1 MGRMRRRGGKVALAA
16 LAVFAVVA
24 VTAEVSSDPDRA
36 APSSPLVFSDDFDG
50 RTLAP
55 HWSLYDS
62 AGNGGH
68 GLRRPSAISVD
79 GKGDLVITASMR
91 NGKLVSGGMNAR
103 LVQRYGRYEVR
114 VRTDPDP
121 TGTMSG
127 VVLTWPANGNWPVAG
142 ENNIYETGA
151 PAGSRPIFHSY
162 VHYGR
167 TNRQHS
173 FTHDADATQWHTITM
188 DWRRNAIRFWRD
200 GVLVWTVTDRRAI
213 PDNPHFLAIQLDA
226 TAQRRLTRPVRMYV
240 DYVRIW
246 R

>member
-1 MGRMRRRGGKVALAA
+1 MGQMRRPRAKVALVA
-16 LAVFAVVA
+16 LTVLVVVA
-24 VTAEVSSDPDRA
+24 VTAGVSSDPKLA
-36 APSSPLVFSDDFDG
+36 TPSSTPVFSDNFDG
-50 RTLAP
+50 TTLAS
-55 HWSLYDS
+55 HWTRYDS

-68 GLRRPSAISVD
+68 GLRRPWAISLD
-79 GKGDLVITASMR
+79 GKGHLVVTASMSS
-91 NGKLVSGGMNAR
+91 GKLVSGGMNAQ
-103 LVQRYGRYEVR
+103 LVQTYGRYEVR
-114 VRTDPDP
+114 VKTEPDP

-151 PAGSRPIFHSY
+151 ATGSRPTFHSY

-173 FTHDADATQWHTITM
+173 FTHYADATQWHTLTM
-188 DWRRNAIRFWRD
+188 DWRRNAIRIYRD
-200 GVLVWTVTDRRAI
+200 GALVWTVTDRRAI

-226 TAQRRLTRPVRMYV
+226 TRLRRLTRPVRMYV